1 MPVPALFT
9 PFLLTPALTLKH
21 RMVYAPCTRCRNNE
35 AHEPLPMMSTYYAE
49 RASVPGTLIISEA
62 TIVHLSSGGFPH
74 GPMMESEKQIA
85 AWKNVT
91 DAVHS
96 KGSFIFCQLWALG
109 RTGDPEVLAQDGYD
123 LTAPSNI
130 PVNPSN
136 GPKPRSMTVQE
147 IKECIGY
154 YAQTAI
160 NAVDKAGFDG
170 VEIHG
175 ANGYLIDQFLQDV
188 SNNRRD
194 EYGGSIENRCRF
206 ALEVI
211 NAVVNAVG
219 IQRVGLRLSPW
230 NTFQGMRMKDPKPT
244 FTYLVQQLVERYPD
258 LAYLHLVEP
267 RLQTLEVLSHIPAY
281 EENSFIREIWSPR
294 PFITCGG
301 FNREGAL
308 KAAEDT
314 GDLIAFG
321 RLFMSNPDLPL
332 RFLEDLPLNV
342 EVDKAWYYT
351 PEREEGYLNCP
362 FSEGL
367 DPSVLESRQ
376 AQMPSQARL

>member
-1 MPVPALFT
+1 
-9 PFLLTPALTLKH
+9 
-21 RMVYAPCTRCRNNE
+21 
-35 AHEPLPMMSTYYAE
+35 
-49 RASVPGTLIISEA
+49 
-62 TIVHLSSGGFPH
+62 
-74 GPMMESEKQIA
+74 
-85 AWKNVT
+85 
-91 DAVHS
+91 
-96 KGSFIFCQLWALG
+96 
-109 RTGDPEVLAQDGYD
+109 
-123 LTAPSNI
+123 
-130 PVNPSN
+130 
-136 GPKPRSMTVQE
+136 
-147 IKECIGY
+147 
-154 YAQTAI
+154 
-160 NAVDKAGFDG
+160 
-170 VEIHG
+170 
-175 ANGYLIDQFLQDV
+175 
-188 SNNRRD
+188 
-194 EYGGSIENRCRF
+194 
-206 ALEVI
+206 
-211 NAVVNAVG
+211 
-219 IQRVGLRLSPW
+219 
-230 NTFQGMRMKDPKPT
+230 MKDPKPT

-376 AQMPSQARL
+376 AQVPSQARL